1 MAEETGGIHPPPPP
15 STPERAPWEDIQK
28 LIAGLDRVAGGL
40 EELTSLLTGRP
51 PITPVAPPRI
61 DGRLDALIE
70 KLDEFLRRVPI
81 APGVPVELD
90 GRIDK
95 LVDLAN
101 MPLEWGKA
109 TGGTLSRLVCT
120 EKDWATDIWA
130 GYELAIVRKTGAGQI
145 RQIKTNDKT
154 SLTPQVDFTIKPDS
168 TSIFIIRKPTVLA
181 NKPAWTHGQKD
192 VTTAGT
198 AEQLPDVAV
207 PDGFE
212 LVVQA
217 KPDNTGNIFIG
228 NSKAN
233 AESTTA
239 RFEYL
244 DAGDAVT
251 LKVTNANLVW
261 IDASVTATPPAV
273 EGICYFVE
281 QNE

>member
-70 KLDEFLRRVPI
+70 KLDTFIERVPL
-81 APGVPVELD
+81 ALGVPLD
-90 GRIDK
+90 GRFDK
-95 LVDLAN
+95 LVALAN
-101 MPLEWGKA
+101 MPLEWGEA
-109 TGGTLSRLVCT
+109 TGGTLSRLVCN

-130 GYELAIVRKTGAGQI
+130 GYEVAIVGGTGAGQ
-145 RQIKTNDKT
+145 RRRIKTNDKT
-154 SLTPQVDFTIKPDS
+154 SLTPQNDFTIKPDS
-168 TSIFIIRKPTVLA
+168 KSIFVIRQRTVLA

-217 KPDNTGNIFIG
+217 KPDNTGNIYPAK
-228 NSKAN
+228 SKAL
-233 AESTTA
+233 AESATA
-239 RFEYL
+239 RFESL
-244 DAGDAVT
+244 GAGDAIT

-261 IDASVTATPPAV
+261 IDASVSG

>member
-1 MAEETGGIHPPPPP
+1 MAEEESRIHPPPTP
-15 STPERAPWEDIQK
+15 STPERAPWEDIQQ
-28 LIAGLDRVAGGL
+28 IITSLDRVAGGL
-40 EELTSLLTGRP
+40 DELISLLTGRP
-51 PITPVAPPRI
+51 PITPVAPPRL
-61 DGRLDALIE
+61 DGRLDALIK
-70 KLDEFLRRVPI
+70 KLDTFIERVPI
-81 APGVPVELD
+81 APGVPLD
-90 GRIDK
+90 GRFDK
-95 LVDLAN
+95 LLDLAN

-109 TGGTLSRLVCT
+109 TGGTLSRLVCID
-120 EKDWATDIWA
+120 KDWPDNIWA
-130 GYELAIVRKTGAGQI
+130 GYELAIVRETGAGQI

-181 NKPAWTHGQKD
+181 NKPAFTHGQKD
-192 VTTAGT
+192 VTTTGT

-217 KPDNTGNIFIG
+217 KPDNSGNIFIG

-244 DAGDAVT
+244 DAGDAIT

-261 IDASVTATPPAV
+261 IDASASGD
-273 EGICYFVE
+273 GICYFVE